1 MQPPQADSAEPTAA
15 PVRPSPRWWRRKSLF
30 RGVSWCAR
38 SCRWVVHV
46 SDGGPRRKVGYFS
59 DEIEA
64 ARAYDEAARQALGE
78 WAMPNFPT
86 EEESAFAARWHDFK
100 TAQRF
105 LGVTPTVW
113 KRLANEGR
121 ITGGR
126 LVPAPIGTTRRVFA
140 YEELVRSFTQ
150 VFGNDRQCL
159 ARAVLRAGITPPPQQ
174 SDGQQQACLADWN
187 DPRQAETTKMAA

>member
-1 MQPPQADSAEPTAA
+1 MQPPQADSADPTAA
-15 PVRPSPRWWRRKSLF
+15 PVRPSPSRWRRKSLF

-46 SDGGPRRKVGYFS
+46 SDGGPRRKVGDFT

-78 WAMPNFPT
+78 WVMPNFPT

-113 KRLANEGR
+113 KRLAKEGR
-121 ITGGR
+121 ITPGR
-126 LVPAPIGTTRRVFA
+126 LVPAPIGTIRRVFA
-140 YEELVRSFTQ
+140 FEELVRSFTQ

-174 SDGQQQACLADWN
+174 GNGQRPAGPADWN
-187 DPRQAETTKMAA
+187 DPLPAGKTKLAA

>member
-1 MQPPQADSAEPTAA
+1 MQPPKADSADPTAA
-15 PVRPSPRWWRRKSLF
+15 PVRPSRRMWRRKSLF
-30 RGVSWCAR
+30 RGVSWCVR

-46 SDGGPRRKVGYFS
+46 SDGGPKRKVGYFI

-78 WAMPNFPT
+78 WAKLNFPT
-86 EEESAFAARWHDFK
+86 EEESAFAARWHDRK

-105 LGVTPTVW
+105 LGVASCAW
-113 KRLANEGR
+113 DRLVKEGR

-126 LVPAPIGTTRRVFA
+126 LVPSPTGGTRRVFTF
-140 YEELVRSFTQ
+140 EELVRSFTQ

-159 ARAVLRAGITPPPQQ
+159 ARAV
-174 SDGQQQACLADWN
+174 
-187 DPRQAETTKMAA
+187 